1 MTLGYYPG
9 CSLHGTA
16 REYDESVR
24 AVAAALDLRLQELDD
39 WSCCGASSAHA
50 TNPTLGM
57 ALPAR
62 NLALAEAAGLSEVI
76 APCAACYNRLA
87 RASRAMLDDGRMA
100 ERMPTLIGRPFQN
113 TVKVRSVVDVLRAAI
128 PTIKARMEK
137 PLKGMKVACYYGCL
151 LLRPAEVAA
160 GDDPESPSFMEDVCK
175 AAGAEPVS
183 WNLRTECCGGSLS
196 VPRVG
201 SVVRL
206 GRAIIADAR
215 AAGAHAIVVACPMCH
230 SNLDFRQKAIA
241 ARGEAEMPVLYLTE
255 IVGLA
260 LGLDAKSLGLQ
271 RHFVDTSP
279 VVEAIPPVPS
289 AEVPASISVKEV
301 A

>member
-1 MTLGYYPG
+1 VTLGYYPG

-24 AVAAALDLRLQELDD
+24 AVTAALDILLQEIED

-50 TNPTLGM
+50 TNAALGV

-62 NLALAEAAGLSEVI
+62 NLALAESAGLSDVV

-87 RASRAMLDDGRMA
+87 RAAHAMLDDGALA
-100 ERMPTLIGRPFQN
+100 ERMPSLIGRPIRN
-113 TVKVRSVVDVLRAAI
+113 TVRVRNVVEVLRDAI
-128 PTIKARMEK
+128 PTIKARVEK

-175 AAGAEPVS
+175 AAGAEPVT
-183 WNLRTECCGGSLS
+183 WNLRTECCGGLLS

-241 ARGEAEMPVLYLTE
+241 APG
-255 IVGLA
+255 
-260 LGLDAKSLGLQ
+260 
-271 RHFVDTSP
+271 
-279 VVEAIPPVPS
+279 
-289 AEVPASISVKEV
+289 
-301 A
+301 